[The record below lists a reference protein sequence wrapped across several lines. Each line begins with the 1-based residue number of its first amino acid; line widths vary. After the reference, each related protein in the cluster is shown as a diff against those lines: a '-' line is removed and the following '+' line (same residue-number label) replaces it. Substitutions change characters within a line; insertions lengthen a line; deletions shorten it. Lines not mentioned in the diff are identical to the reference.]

1 MTARSD
7 ERRGGRQTL
16 FLVLFAVPYSLLLV
30 AACGWFL
37 YRFRVLPMPVFDH
50 TALPI
55 AGVVHG
61 ETVVSMPNGNLVG
74 LVGQYPDE
82 LTAYLRFQYLAG
94 IPAVAGAEVLMTSKE
109 VDEKPVYHLYLV
121 LPNDLI
127 SSSRRLATLEIN
139 RYIDRFSL
147 DSPPDS
153 ELDNWRKQTALFD
166 ATYKQPVKQKL
177 LELPAS
183 QLQSAV
189 ATFILF
195 KNTTDKRA
203 REQILPANKVLSEQ
217 ESLQFAADMI
227 DVAKFYDIPL
237 SMLLGIGAMENN
249 YMDVRGDLNHSVWK
263 RHAEPGDIV
272 LKRRKGRV
280 LVSNYSQGPW
290 QITRETLRYAHK
302 LYLEDKRDYSKLP
315 ARLRPPRHLDL
326 DKIDSHVLTTYA
338 GLLLRNLL
346 DYFHGDAAKA
356 AGAYNGGRIRPNM
369 QYAEGVNMV
378 ADYARRVLSMAAG
391 RKGNAVEERPLKVTK
406 VSPAEV
412 PTS

>member
-1 MTARSD
+1 
-7 ERRGGRQTL
+7 
-16 FLVLFAVPYSLLLV
+16 
-30 AACGWFL
+30 
-37 YRFRVLPMPVFDH
+37 MPKFDH

-55 AGVVHG
+55 ARVLDG

-94 IPAVAGAEVLMTSKE
+94 VPAVRGAEVLMTSKD
-109 VDEKPVYHLYLV
+109 VGGKPVYNLYMV
-121 LPNDLI
+121 LPNDLL
-127 SSSRRLATLEIN
+127 SSGRRLAKLRIE
-139 RYIDRFSL
+139 RYIGRYSM
-147 DSPPDS
+147 DSPPAS
-153 ELDNWRKQTALFD
+153 ELENWRKQTALFD
-166 ATYKQPVKQKL
+166 AAYKQPVKQKL

-189 ATFILF
+189 AKFILF
-195 KNTTDKRA
+195 KNSTDKRA
-203 REQILPANKVLSEQ
+203 REQIVPTEKVLSEK

-249 YMDVRGDLNHSVWK
+249 YMDVRGDLTHSVWK

-315 ARLRPPRHLDL
+315 ARLQPPRKLDL
-326 DKIDSHVLTTYA
+326 DKVDSHVLTTYA

-346 DYFHGDAAKA
+346 DHFQGDAAKA
-356 AGAYNGGRIRPNM
+356 VGAYNGGRIKPNM

-378 ADYARRVLSMAAG
+378 ADYAHRVLSMAAG
-391 RKGNAVEERPLKVTK
+391 RKGNAVNETPLKVTE
-406 VSPAEV
+406 VAPAEL
-412 PTS
+412 PAS

>member
-1 MTARSD
+1 MTTSRGERHAR
-7 ERRGGRQTL
+7 RTL
-16 FLVLFAVPYSLLLV
+16 FLVLFAIPYSLLLP

-37 YRFRVLPMPVFDH
+37 YRFRVLPMPKFDH
-50 TALPI
+50 TALP
-55 AGVVHG
+55 VVRVVDG
-61 ETVVSMPNGNLVG
+61 QTIVSMPNGNLVG

-94 IPAVAGAEVLMTSKE
+94 ISAVQGAEVLMISTE
-109 VDEKPVYHLYLV
+109 VNEKPVYNLYLV
-121 LPNDLI
+121 LPNDLL
-127 SSSRRLATLEIN
+127 SSSRRLATLEVD

-147 DSPPDS
+147 DSPPGA
-153 ELDNWRKQTALFD
+153 ELDTWRKQTALFD
-166 ATYKQPVKQKL
+166 AAYKQPVKQRL
-177 LELPAS
+177 LQLPPS

-195 KNTTDKRA
+195 KNSTDRRA
-203 REQILPANKVLSEQ
+203 REQIVPSEKVLSEK

-263 RHAEPGDIV
+263 RHAQPGDIV

-302 LYLEDKRDYSKLP
+302 LYLKDKRDYSKLP
-315 ARLRPPRHLDL
+315 ERLHPPRRLDL
-326 DKIDSHVLTTYA
+326 DKVDSHVLTTYA

-356 AGAYNGGRIRPNM
+356 AGAYNGGRVKPNM

-378 ADYARRVLSMAAG
+378 ADYAHRVLSMAAG
-391 RKGNAVEERPLKVTK
+391 RKGNAVEERPLKVTT
-406 VSPAEV
+406 VSPAEL
-412 PTS
+412 PAS

>member
-1 MTARSD
+1 MDTGRD
-7 ERRGGRQTL
+7 ERHTRRTL
-16 FLVLFAVPYSLLLV
+16 YLLLFAVPYSLLLV

-37 YRFRVLPMPVFDH
+37 YRFRVLPMPKFDH

-55 AGVVHG
+55 ARVLDG

-94 IPAVAGAEVLMTSKE
+94 VPAVRGAEVLMTSKE
-109 VDEKPVYHLYLV
+109 VEQKPVYNLYLV
-121 LPNDLI
+121 LPNDLL
-127 SSSRRLATLEIN
+127 SSGRRLSKLRIE
-139 RYIDRFSL
+139 RFIDRYSM
-147 DSPPDS
+147 DSPPVS
-153 ELDNWRKQTALFD
+153 ELENWRKQTALFD
-166 ATYKQPVKQKL
+166 AAYKQPVKQKL

-195 KNTTDKRA
+195 KNSTDKRA
-203 REQILPANKVLSEQ
+203 REQIVPTEKVLSEK

-249 YMDVRGDLNHSVWK
+249 YMDVRGDLTHSVWK

-315 ARLRPPRHLDL
+315 ARLRPPRKLDL
-326 DKIDSHVLTTYA
+326 DKVDSHVLTTYA

-356 AGAYNGGRIRPNM
+356 VGAYNGGRIKPNM

-378 ADYARRVLSMAAG
+378 ADYAHRVLSMAAG
-391 RKGNAVEERPLKVTK
+391 RKGNAVNETPLKVTE
-406 VSPAEV
+406 VAPPELPA
-412 PTS
+412 S

>member
-1 MTARSD
+1 MTTGRGERHAR
-7 ERRGGRQTL
+7 RTL
-16 FLVLFAVPYSLLLV
+16 FLVLFAIPYSLLLA

-37 YRFRVLPMPVFDH
+37 YRFRVLPMPKFDH
-50 TALPI
+50 TALP
-55 AGVVHG
+55 VVRVVDG
-61 ETVVSMPNGNLVG
+61 QTVVSMPNGNLVG

-94 IPAVAGAEVLMTSKE
+94 VPAVQGAEVLMISTE
-109 VDEKPVYHLYLV
+109 VSEKPVYNLYLV
-121 LPNDLI
+121 VPNDLL
-127 SSSRRLATLEIN
+127 SSGRRLAKLQID

-147 DSPPDS
+147 DSPPGA
-153 ELDNWRKQTALFD
+153 ELDTWRKQTALFD
-166 ATYKQPVKQKL
+166 AAYKQPVKQRL
-177 LELPAS
+177 LQLPAS

-195 KNTTDKRA
+195 KNSTDKRA
-203 REQILPANKVLSEQ
+203 REQIVPIDKVLSEK

-249 YMDVRGDLNHSVWK
+249 YMDVRGDLNHSAWK

-290 QITRETLRYAHK
+290 QITRETLRYAHR
-302 LYLEDKRDYSKLP
+302 LYLKDKRDYSKLP
-315 ARLRPPRHLDL
+315 ERLRPPRTLDL
-326 DKIDSHVLTTYA
+326 DKVDSHILTTYA

-356 AGAYNGGRIRPNM
+356 AGAYNGGRVKPNM

-378 ADYARRVLSMAAG
+378 ADYAHRVLSMAAG
-391 RKGNAVEERPLKVTK
+391 RKGNAVEERPLKVTT
-406 VSPAEV
+406 VSPAEL
-412 PTS
+412 PAS